1 MKTSRMTVIGFLI
14 CLISLYLMS
23 DVWIK
28 DEVLEALPVFGVY
41 IFPIGVIVTLIG
53 LFKKEKN

>member
-28 DEVLEALPVFGVY
+28 DEVLEVLPVFGAY

>member
-1 MKTSRMTVIGFLI
+1 
-14 CLISLYLMS
+14 MS